1 MQGHGEKLSRKQEQA
16 IAALLSEPTICAA
29 AGRIG
34 VNEATLYR
42 WLQHEEFQSSYRQ
55 ARRESVSQAI
65 AGLQQASS
73 EAVQTLRDIMANS
86 EAPVSSRVTAAK
98 AVLELALKA
107 VELEDIEERV
117 TALEEATNNRKV
129 A

>member
-29 AGRIG
+29 AKHIG

-42 WLQHEEFQSSYRQ
+42 WLQHEEFQTSYRQ
-55 ARRESVSQAI
+55 ARRESVTQAI
-65 AGLQQASS
+65 AGLQQACG
-73 EAVQTLRDIMANS
+73 EAVQTLREIMTDS
-86 EAPVSSRVTAAK
+86 EAPASSRVTAAR
-98 AVLELALKA
+98 AVLDTALRA

-117 TALEEATNNRKV
+117 AALEDAVDTRR
-129 A
+129 AA